1 MLSQTY
7 YLNTYHKIKSEQQP
21 DELKRN
27 SYRRKKI
34 SPKINKQSTPTSSRI
49 IMKVKEMSRNLV
61 VTPSLFVVPAKEIS
75 SAPSSCSL
83 LLKNQQQS
91 SSSSSLKYQYNDEV
105 TVPSID
111 MLGIQESKSSTAST
125 SPSSTTFPTI
135 SGSGSVGNP
144 AAEEQDENNP
154 AASFSFDDDD
164 DEYFHKDDGDN
175 KADTTIVPVTMG
187 SSGLYKAKP
196 YGSVNGIT
204 SGGNGGIF
212 CDQIITK
219 ETLDGMCRGDLRY
232 YKLYSTTAAADVAN
246 RNNVQEY
253 FHEDEDEEDVLVQYD
268 DPPSPMVLSSFSG
281 DSNDSSSSS
290 SSTVSVSKI
299 AQAFLNNNNG
309 NNRKITKT
317 DRAIQASIEINGLPE
332 PIKHTAVAIG
342 LRKFGERRKTL
353 IERRKEQLNTKYQQ
367 SESVVF
373 EKKKTWK
380 KSSNGRYQQ
389 KVYIEKKKQT
399 RLS

>member
-7 YLNTYHKIKSEQQP
+7 YLNTYHHKIKSEQQP

-91 SSSSSLKYQYNDEV
+91 SSSSSLKYQHNDEV

-175 KADTTIVPVTMG
+175 KAATTIVPVTMG

-204 SGGNGGIF
+204 SGGIF

-219 ETLDGMCRGDLRY
+219 ETLDGMCRGDLWY